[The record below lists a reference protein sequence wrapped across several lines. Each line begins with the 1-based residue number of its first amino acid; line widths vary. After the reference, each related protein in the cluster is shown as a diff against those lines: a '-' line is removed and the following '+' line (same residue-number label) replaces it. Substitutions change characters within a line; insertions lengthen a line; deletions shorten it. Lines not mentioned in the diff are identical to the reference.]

1 MIFFNLKIYTYL
13 CLFYLYRRGSRHADA
28 DRKCEEFNN
37 LILHS
42 SFVKMT
48 PKVRKIV
55 SFLFLWQ
62 MFSFDTLYS
71 VFPFSFELI
80 SRSCWWHSH
89 SIQLATVG
97 GSQFTPSQWSHFSD
111 RWGWEAPSLHSQLSG
126 LLSATSIQLVP
137 SSPENQSS
145 LWGFRSIKLRDVCQ
159 SPCSVYCPEG
169 CWQIQGKGFGSC

>member
-48 PKVRKIV
+48 HKVRKIV

-80 SRSCWWHSH
+80 SRSCWWHSAPYNWLQSAEVNLH
-89 SIQLATVG
+89 RLNGVTLAI
-97 GSQFTPSQWSHFSD
+97 D
-111 RWGWEAPSLHSQLSG
+111 EDERLH
-126 LLSATSIQLVP
+126 
-137 SSPENQSS
+137 
-145 LWGFRSIKLRDVCQ
+145 RSIPNSLVSFRQQAFSWFHPLLKI
-159 SPCSVYCPEG
+159 SHPSEASV
-169 CWQIQGKGFGSC
+169 Q